1 MTVSLD
7 FIAAQL
13 QRVLEGQQETRED
26 MRQMRADLAKLR
38 REMEQQRDETTVTSA
53 MVMRYAG
60 EHIAWG
66 AMQSQLRKVS
76 ERLEVLEQKV
86 T

>member
-13 QRVLEGQQETRED
+13 QRVLEGQARI
-26 MRQMRADLAKLR
+26 
-38 REMEQQRDETTVTSA
+38 EQRLTSLESHVAQHRDEMTVLTG
-53 MVMRYAG
+53 MVLHYAG
-60 EHIAWG
+60 ERMAWG
-66 AMQSQLRKVS
+66 AVQNQLRKVS
-76 ERLEVLEQKV
+76 ERLEALEQRA

>member
-13 QRVLEGQQETRED
+13 QRVLDSQTEIKQRIAAVEERLVALEEKGGQHND
-26 MRQMRADLAKLR
+26 
-38 REMEQQRDETTVTSA
+38 EMTVLTG

-66 AMQSQLRKVS
+66 GMQSELRRLR
-76 ERLEVLEQKV
+76 ERVEALENQVR
-86 T
+86 

>member
-13 QRVLEGQQETRED
+13 QRVLERQQESREEV
-26 MRQMRADLAKLR
+26 RQIRSDLAGLR
-38 REMEQQRDETTVTSA
+38 RELEQQHDETTVKSA
-53 MVMRYAG
+53 VVMRYAG
-60 EHIAWG
+60 EHLAWG
-66 AMQSQLRKVS
+66 AVQNQLRRMG
-76 ERLEVLEQKV
+76 ERFEALESK